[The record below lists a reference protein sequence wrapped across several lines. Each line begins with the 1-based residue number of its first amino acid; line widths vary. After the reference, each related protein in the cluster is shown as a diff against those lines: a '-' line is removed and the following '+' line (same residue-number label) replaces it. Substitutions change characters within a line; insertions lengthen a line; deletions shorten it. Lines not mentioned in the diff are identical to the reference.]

1 MGEVIVIA
9 SGKGGS
15 GKTTITAALSCNL
28 AMRGKRV
35 MALDADVGLRN
46 LDLALGLADHAVFD
60 FLDVINGSCSL
71 EKASV
76 RHPLVPSLYLLAAP
90 QLSYGEFAQV
100 FTREVMEGMR
110 ALCSELSRHYDY
122 IFVDSPAGIGPGL
135 MLAAAGATSAL
146 IVATPDLA
154 CVRDADQAAEVL
166 LSIGI
171 EKQRL
176 IVNRVRPSLIDRGGA
191 MDIDDV
197 IDDVSVQLIGV
208 IPEDESVIAC
218 LNAGQLLPMGK
229 SHAAKAVDNIAR
241 RLCGERVALMKLR

>member
-15 GKTTITAALSCNL
+15 GKTTVTAALSCSL
-28 AMRGKRV
+28 AMRRKRV

-46 LDLALGLADHAVFD
+46 LDLALGLADRAVFD
-60 FLDVINGSCSL
+60 FLDVINGRCSL

-76 RHPLVPSLYLLAAP
+76 CHPLVQSLYLLAAP
-90 QLSYGEFAQV
+90 QLSYGELAQA
-100 FTREVMEGMR
+100 FTPEVMDGMR

-122 IFVDSPAGIGPGL
+122 VLVDSPAGIGPGL
-135 MLAAAGATSAL
+135 LLAAAGASSAL

-166 LSIGI
+166 LSLGI
-171 EKQRL
+171 ERQRL

-191 MDIDDV
+191 LNIDDV
-197 IDDVSVQLIGV
+197 IDGISVQLIGV
-208 IPEDESVIAC
+208 IPEDESVTAC
-218 LNAGQLLPMGK
+218 LNAGQPLPLGK
-229 SHAAKAVDNIAR
+229 SRAARAVGNIAR
-241 RLCGERVALMKLR
+241 RLCGERVELMKLR